1 MSSAAWRLSRV
12 ICCQRD
18 RVEDGRGS
26 LRPMANT
33 PFPSPLRT
41 CGPDF
46 RSPTRRLASLQGP
59 TIKATPTYDVRH
71 VPVGATLTQDY
82 AAPVSR
88 IHSQPAV
95 LDVPAHVH
103 RMLAP
108 HNALV
113 DRRRFG
119 RRPACGLFL
128 WRTRLLGAARIEQNQ
143 PSAHFGLRFLGFSR

>member
-1 MSSAAWRLSRV
+1 
-12 ICCQRD
+12 
-18 RVEDGRGS
+18 
-26 LRPMANT
+26 
-33 PFPSPLRT
+33 FPSPLRT

-46 RSPTRRLASLQGP
+46 RSPTLRLASLQGP
-59 TIKATPTYDVRH
+59 SIKATPKYDVRR

-88 IHSQPAV
+88 VHNQPAV
-95 LDVPAHVH
+95 LDAPAQDLCVVGRTGSTHHHQDVSVTTPSAVH

-119 RRPACGLFL
+119 RRPACGLFF
-128 WRTRLLGAARIEQNQ
+128 WRTRLLGAAQIEQNQ